1 MISEGTGSENL
12 KIGAHISAAGGV
24 DKVFARANSIGAE
37 VIQIFVSSPRG
48 WTFKPLASETICSFQ
63 QQFSTS
69 IVEQVFF
76 HGIYLVSVG
85 TDNKENLDKGEES
98 LKNYMQTAR
107 DLGAYGVIFHAG
119 SHKGVGFEAVFNQAV
134 QTIGKVLDQSPKD
147 TCLILEN
154 SAGMGDHLCS
164 SFIEIGKILR
174 ALERP
179 NLKVCLDTQHVFAAG
194 YEINKKSGLE
204 KMLEDFDAD
213 IGLSN
218 LVAVHANDSK
228 TPLGSAVDR
237 HENIGLGYIGLEGF
251 ELIMNHPVFKDVPFL
266 LEVPG
271 LKGDGPDKENID
283 LLKNIRNSIV

>member
-1 MISEGTGSENL
+1 
-12 KIGAHISAAGGV
+12 
-24 DKVFARANSIGAE
+24 
-37 VIQIFVSSPRG
+37 
-48 WTFKPLASETICSFQ
+48 
-63 QQFSTS
+63 
-69 IVEQVFF
+69 
-76 HGIYLVSVG
+76 
-85 TDNKENLDKGEES
+85 
-98 LKNYMQTAR
+98 
-107 DLGAYGVIFHAG
+107 
-119 SHKGVGFEAVFNQAV
+119 
-134 QTIGKVLDQSPKD
+134 
-147 TCLILEN
+147 
-154 SAGMGDHLCS
+154 MGDHLCS

>member
-1 MISEGTGSENL
+1 MGT
-12 KIGAHISAAGGV
+12 A
-24 DKVFARANSIGAE
+24 
-37 VIQIFVSSPRG
+37 Q
-48 WTFKPLASETICSFQ
+48 
-63 QQFSTS
+63 
-69 IVEQVFF
+69 
-76 HGIYLVSVG
+76 
-85 TDNKENLDKGEES
+85 
-98 LKNYMQTAR
+98 
-107 DLGAYGVIFHAG
+107 DLGAHGVIFHAG
-119 SHKGVGFEAVFNQAV
+119 SHKGAGFEAVFNQAV
-134 QTIGKVLDQSPKD
+134 YTIGKVLDQSPEN

-237 HENIGLGYIGLEGF
+237 HENIGHGHIGLDGF
-251 ELIMNHPVFKDVPFL
+251 ELIMSHPVFKDVPFL

-271 LKGDGPDKENID
+271 LNGDGPDKENID
-283 LLKNIRNSIV
+283 ILKSIRNSIG